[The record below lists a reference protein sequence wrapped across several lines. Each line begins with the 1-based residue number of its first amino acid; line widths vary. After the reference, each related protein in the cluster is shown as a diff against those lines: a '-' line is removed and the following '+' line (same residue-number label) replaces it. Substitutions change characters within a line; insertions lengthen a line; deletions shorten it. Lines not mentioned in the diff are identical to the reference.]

1 MKLRPALN
9 VSKGPSGVWLI
20 DESDKDRFLI
30 SVTPC
35 DGSRVNK
42 LAMQMIAATISESLP
57 QFIEV
62 PDA

>member
-1 MKLRPALN
+1 MKLRPAIN
-9 VSKGPSGVWLI
+9 VGKGPSGIWLI

-30 SVTPC
+30 SITPC
-35 DGSRVNK
+35 DKNTNK

-62 PDA
+62 PDV

>member
-9 VSKGPSGVWLI
+9 VGKGPSGVWLI
-20 DESDKDRFLI
+20 DENDKDRFLI

-35 DGSRVNK
+35 DKDVNK
-42 LAMQMIAATISESLP
+42 LALQMIAATINEALP